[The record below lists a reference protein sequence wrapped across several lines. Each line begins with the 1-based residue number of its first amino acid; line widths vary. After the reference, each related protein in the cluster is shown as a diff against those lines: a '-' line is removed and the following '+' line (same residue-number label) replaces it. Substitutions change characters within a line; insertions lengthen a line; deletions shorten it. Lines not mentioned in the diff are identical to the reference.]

1 MHAMWGSL
9 EKADWT
15 EGYKELRQC
24 ITIIER
30 KTGEKMKWLRAVFL
44 LAAGGLTGVF
54 FNERMKK
61 GEKQLQLKNYKKYE
75 CLYHLMHQWMTM
87 NEMGFSVAGL
97 LAAFGYK
104 NIAIY
109 GMADMGKHLYHALQG
124 SEIKVSYC
132 IDRGKSGWY
141 RDTEIKKPEE
151 ALEDVDAVIVT
162 AIMDFEEIK
171 EYLQK
176 KTDSAVV
183 SLEEI
188 LYEGAWR

>member
-1 MHAMWGSL
+1 MYQGQHLKRKKTQIISDKHLALFLMMNRWVQAKQEGKNVSDFL
-9 EKADWT
+9 EHNA
-15 EGYKELRQC
+15 Y
-24 ITIIER
+24 
-30 KTGEKMKWLRAVFL
+30 
-44 LAAGGLTGVF
+44 
-54 FNERMKK
+54 N
-61 GEKQLQLKNYKKYE
+61 
-75 CLYHLMHQWMTM
+75 
-87 NEMGFSVAGL
+87 
-97 LAAFGYK
+97 

-109 GMADMGKHLYHALQG
+109 GMADVGKHLYHALQG